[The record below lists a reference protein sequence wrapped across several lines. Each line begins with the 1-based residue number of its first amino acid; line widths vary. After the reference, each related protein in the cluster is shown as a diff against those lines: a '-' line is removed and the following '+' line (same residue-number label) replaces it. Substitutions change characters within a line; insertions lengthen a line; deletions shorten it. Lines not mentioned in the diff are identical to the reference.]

1 MNQAMSVEEY
11 IAMQPSLTQRRNLMR
26 SLLIRNIG
34 FRLVN
39 MTVTGQ
45 ENIPDSGPA
54 ILMINHTAAIDPGLC
69 MGAVLNRFVIPMT
82 KIENTR
88 HPLGWIAVKWWGA
101 YTVRREEVDRKALTN
116 SIELL
121 KSGQLILIA
130 PEGTRQKNGLSY
142 PKEGMTYIATKA
154 DAVIIPAAI
163 SGAMGFAQKWKHLQR
178 PNIHLNFGQP
188 FKFKTE
194 GRKRVPRGELAQMT
208 EEAMYQLSAALSDP
222 DLRGVYSDLSK
233 LTTDYITFVNP

>member
-1 MNQAMSVEEY
+1 MTQDMSVEEY
-11 IAMQPSLTQRRNLMR
+11 IAMQPKLEKRRSLMR
-26 SLLIRNIG
+26 SLLIRQIG
-34 FRLVN
+34 FRLVK
-39 MTVTGQ
+39 MTVTGA

-54 ILMINHTAAIDPGLC
+54 IAMINHTAAIDPGLV
-69 MGAVLNRFVIPMT
+69 MGAVMNRFVIPMT

-88 HPLGWIAVKWWGA
+88 HPLGWLAVKWWGA

-130 PEGTRQKNGLSY
+130 PEGTRQKNGLNH

-163 SGAMGFAQKWKHLQR
+163 SGAMGFTKKWQGLQR
-178 PNIHLNFGQP
+178 PEIHLNFGQP
-188 FKFKTE
+188 FKFKTD
-194 GRKRVPRGELAQMT
+194 GRKRIPREELAKMT
-208 EEAMYQLSAALSDP
+208 EEAMYQLSAALTDP
-222 DLRGVYSDLSK
+222 SLRGVYSDLSK
-233 LTTDYITFVNP
+233 MTTEHITFINS